1 MKRLFFFKMAF
12 QFTVFFSMLVITSC
26 EKNGVVGTSND
37 DPYYVTTNNIVDC
50 YFTPKKLN
58 IYVSEDKRIVGDWF
72 ASEYL
77 GTENYIYKEQLD
89 VEQKF
94 TERYYF
100 LDEIDVKKYVD
111 LRNENYGK
119 EILIDKNDIIS
130 PFKEY
135 SIYFGDTLCKTDH
148 TSGYYGFGDN
158 PACVLPLIGVDVI
171 CDKDFDEKHPA
182 GTLLNDIIKYGWT
195 SNIYN
200 CLHEVDENNNLRF
213 YGKRDLELY
222 SYDKFSLEP
231 FSITSLPTNP
241 LLMMGSKFYLKFDH
255 EPTNSGTYQFTVK
268 FIFGPDPI
276 TGETVDIAPATV
288 SIDF

>member
-1 MKRLFFFKMAF
+1 MQHLNSK
-12 QFTVFFSMLVITSC
+12 VIFLLSIFILALLLISC
-26 EKNGVVGTSND
+26 EKMRDEGTSND
-37 DPYYVTTNNIVDC
+37 DLYYVTTNNIVDC

-72 ASEYL
+72 ATEGFEKVFGPDYTRDFKQEYSS
-77 GTENYIYKEQLD
+77 
-89 VEQKF
+89 
-94 TERYYF
+94 RYYF
-100 LDEIDVKKYVD
+100 LDELSIKKYID
-111 LRNENYGK
+111 LKNKNYGIK
-119 EILIDKNDIIS
+119 NFIDKNDINS
-130 PFKEY
+130 PYKEY
-135 SIYFGDTLCKTDH
+135 ATYFGDTLCISDH
-148 TSGYYGFGDN
+148 YDGGEFYGET
-158 PACVLPLIGVDVI
+158 ASVLPLIGVDVI
-171 CDKDFDEKHPA
+171 SDKDFDENHSA

-195 SNIYN
+195 DNIYN

-213 YGKRDLELY
+213 YGKRDFELY
-222 SYDKFSLEP
+222 SSDNFLLEP

-268 FIFGPDPI
+268 FIFGSDPI